1 MAGRHATDERTMPR
15 PRNVSMKAA
24 NLALDIM
31 AALPV
36 GAPLP
41 SESALARQVG
51 VSRTAMRSA
60 LDGLER
66 AGLVGRS
73 GRQAVLR
80 RAPAPSDYYALAQ
93 TESRSDLVERRFLEM
108 AVAGVLM
115 PDRAFSEAELARN
128 VGTSTVSVREFLIG
142 FSRYG
147 LVEKAP
153 RGGWRLCAFDAS
165 FARELAATRRTFE
178 IEAIRLFA
186 GRDGD
191 DPIWREIDAFAAA
204 HRAMAAAG
212 DEIVRQFPEMDRR
225 FHRFLVGQLE
235 NRFVESF
242 YDVVSFVFH
251 YHYQWRKDDEI
262 GRYRVALS
270 EHLKIL
276 AALQSRAFASAEARL
291 EDHLQ
296 TSLRTLLESAIGAAE
311 PPSAAAKGT
320 PQSAGRNAVT

>member
-1 MAGRHATDERTMPR
+1 MPR
-15 PRNVSMKAA
+15 PRNVSMKAT

-31 AALPV
+31 AKLEPGAL
-36 GAPLP
+36 LP
-41 SESALARQVG
+41 PESVLAREVG

-60 LDGLER
+60 LEGLEQ
-66 AGLVGRS
+66 AGLVRREGRHT
-73 GRQAVLR
+73 VLSR
-80 RAPAPSDYYALAQ
+80 LPAMSDYFGEAE

-108 AVAGVLM
+108 AVTGGLM
-115 PDRAFSEAELARN
+115 PGRNFSEAELARAF
-128 VGTSTVSVREFLIG
+128 GASTVSVREFLIG

-186 GRDGD
+186 ARAAD
-191 DPIWREIDAFAAA
+191 DPVWREIARLAQA
-204 HRAMAAAG
+204 HETMSRAGEEA
-212 DEIVRQFPEMDRR
+212 IRQFPQLDRR
-225 FHRFLVGQLE
+225 FHRFLVDQLD
-235 NRFVESF
+235 NRFVTSF

-262 GRYRVALS
+262 GRYRTALA

-276 AALQSRAFASAEARL
+276 AALKAGVIEEAQERL
-291 EDHLQ
+291 EEHLQ
-296 TSLRTLLESAIGAAE
+296 TSVRTLLDSAIGAG
-311 PPSAAAKGT
+311 K
-320 PQSAGRNAVT
+320 